1 MSCPPADTLL
11 LDELGELPVNRREA
25 VRAHVDGCRRCLA
38 ERTALRTMMADLR
51 PSPAGANANDDGPLF
66 SAKVLAAARSMP
78 QAPRAIPR
86 HGRAR
91 AAFFAAALAAA
102 VVAALWLVPRHGAG
116 VRPPIS
122 DETEQPIAGTLTA
135 RGGPS
140 SGERLSAEILLVRDG
155 RLLPLAGRAMRKSD
169 ALAVRVTNLSGSD
182 MHVMAFAWDAA
193 GDVHW
198 LYPAYLDERTNPR
211 SVPVAAGS
219 KPRLLGDVV
228 QPDAPHAGPL
238 RLVTLFAVSPLTVK
252 DVEARLAQTPA
263 QQRGTAEMSRALF
276 RRDRARMVRA
286 LGGRTVTKRQSAR
299 WFATA
304 IRALGVAAVVGR
316 PARGEGARP
325 PRRRSSPSSSPTIAA
340 PVSIA
345 RICSTPMTTG
355 LATTSCF
362 AVSPPPRRS
371 GC

>member
-1 MSCPPADTLL
+1 MSCPSADTLL
-11 LDELGELPVNRREA
+11 LDELGELPVNHREA

-38 ERTALRTMMADLR
+38 ERTALQATMADLR
-51 PSPAGANANDDGPLF
+51 SSRADDDGSPF
-66 SAKVLAAARSMP
+66 SARVVAAARSMP

-86 HGRAR
+86 RGRAR
-91 AAFFAAALAAA
+91 APFLTAALAAA
-102 VVAALWLVPRHGAG
+102 IVVAVWLVPRRGAD
-116 VRPPIS
+116 VRPKIVDEVS
-122 DETEQPIAGTLTA
+122 DETERPIAGTLAA

-169 ALAVRVTNLSGSD
+169 ALAVRVTNLSDSD

-211 SVPVAAGS
+211 SVPIAAGS

-252 DVEARLAQTPA
+252 DVEARLAQMPA
-263 QQRGTAEMSRALF
+263 RQRRTAEMAALF
-276 RRDRARMVRA
+276 PGVIAREW
-286 LGGRTVTKRQSAR
+286 SAR
-299 WFATA
+299 WE
-304 IRALGVAAVVGR
+304 
-316 PARGEGARP
+316 GEP
-325 PRRRSSPSSSPTIAA
+325 
-340 PVSIA
+340 
-345 RICSTPMTTG
+345 
-355 LATTSCF
+355 
-362 AVSPPPRRS
+362 
-371 GC
+371 

>member
-1 MSCPPADTLL
+1 MSCPPTDTLL

-38 ERTALRTMMADLR
+38 EQTALRTMMADLR
-51 PSPAGANANDDGPLF
+51 PAADVNDDGPLF
-66 SAKVLAAARSMP
+66 SAKVLAAARSIP
-78 QAPRAIPR
+78 QAPRALPR

-91 AAFFAAALAAA
+91 AAFFTAALAAA
-102 VVAALWLVPRHGAG
+102 IVAALWLVPRHGAG

-140 SGERLSAEILLVRDG
+140 TGERLSAEILLVRDG

-211 SVPVAAGS
+211 SVPIAAGS

-228 QPDAPHAGPL
+228 QPDGPHAGPL

-252 DVEARLAQTPA
+252 DVEARLAQTPER
-263 QQRGTAEMSRALF
+263 QQGTAEMGALF
-276 RRDRARMVRA
+276 PGVIAREW
-286 LGGRTVTKRQSAR
+286 SAR
-299 WFATA
+299 WE
-304 IRALGVAAVVGR
+304 
-316 PARGEGARP
+316 GEP
-325 PRRRSSPSSSPTIAA
+325 
-340 PVSIA
+340 
-345 RICSTPMTTG
+345 
-355 LATTSCF
+355 
-362 AVSPPPRRS
+362 
-371 GC
+371 

>member
-25 VRAHVDGCRRCLA
+25 VRAHVDGCRRCLG
-38 ERTALRTMMADLR
+38 ERTSLRTMMADLR
-51 PSPAGANANDDGPLF
+51 PSSANDDGQLF
-66 SAKVLAAARSMP
+66 TTRVLAAARSMP

-86 HGRAR
+86 RGRAR

-102 VVAALWLVPRHGAG
+102 SVAAVWLVTRH
-116 VRPPIS
+116 
-122 DETEQPIAGTLTA
+122 ETERPIAGTLAA

-140 SGERLSAEILLVRDG
+140 TGERLSAEILLVRDG

-219 KPRLLGDVV
+219 KPRLLGDLV

-263 QQRGTAEMSRALF
+263 RQRGTTEMAALF
-276 RRDRARMVRA
+276 PGVIAREW
-286 LGGRTVTKRQSAR
+286 SAR
-299 WFATA
+299 WD
-304 IRALGVAAVVGR
+304 
-316 PARGEGARP
+316 GEP
-325 PRRRSSPSSSPTIAA
+325 
-340 PVSIA
+340 
-345 RICSTPMTTG
+345 
-355 LATTSCF
+355 
-362 AVSPPPRRS
+362 
-371 GC
+371 

>member
-1 MSCPPADTLL
+1 MSCPTADTLL

-38 ERTALRTMMADLR
+38 EQTALRTMMADLR
-51 PSPAGANANDDGPLF
+51 PAANANDDGPLF
-66 SAKVLAAARSMP
+66 SARVLAAARSMP

-86 HGRAR
+86 RGRAR
-91 AAFFAAALAAA
+91 AAFTAAVLAAA
-102 VVAALWLVPRHGAG
+102 IVAAVWLVPKARRRRAPARSPMKRRG
-116 VRPPIS
+116 R
-122 DETEQPIAGTLTA
+122 IAGTLAA
-135 RGGPS
+135 RGGPGT
-140 SGERLSAEILLVRDG
+140 GERLSAEILLVRDG
-155 RLLPLAGRAMRKSD
+155 RLLPLAGRAIRKSD

-211 SVPVAAGS
+211 SVAIAAGS

-263 QQRGTAEMSRALF
+263 RQRGTAEMAALF
-276 RRDRARMVRA
+276 PGVIAREW
-286 LGGRTVTKRQSAR
+286 SAR
-299 WFATA
+299 WE
-304 IRALGVAAVVGR
+304 
-316 PARGEGARP
+316 GEP
-325 PRRRSSPSSSPTIAA
+325 
-340 PVSIA
+340 
-345 RICSTPMTTG
+345 
-355 LATTSCF
+355 
-362 AVSPPPRRS
+362 
-371 GC
+371 